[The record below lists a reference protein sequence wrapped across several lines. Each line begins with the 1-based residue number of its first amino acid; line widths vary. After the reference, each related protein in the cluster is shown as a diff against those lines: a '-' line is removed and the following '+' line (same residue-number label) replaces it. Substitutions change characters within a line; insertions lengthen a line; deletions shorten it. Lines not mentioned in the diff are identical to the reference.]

1 MARSS
6 LDSLGQ
12 VHLAKDKAQLHDDL
26 AQTLI
31 AAAFHA
37 IEERGIFHLAL
48 SGGSTPEPFY
58 MNLVIDPRWRGI
70 PWQKTHLWLV
80 DERCVPDSDDRSNW
94 KMIRE
99 TLADHVP
106 LKNRQMHPM
115 PVMQA
120 DAGSAYER
128 ELREVILGQAHSDAL
143 PMLDFVLLGMGDDG
157 HTASLFPD
165 SPALQERVKLVTHN
179 EGPTV
184 KPPIRLTMTY
194 PLLKVAKSIAL
205 LVTGNGKAP
214 MLQTIARHLQEH
226 GPDARKYPVTGLPID
241 SDQVT
246 WFLDAAA
253 TGAGAAEA
261 R

>member
-1 MARSS
+1 MARTS

-12 VHLAKDKAQLHDDL
+12 VHLARDKARLHDDL
-26 AQTLI
+26 AQTLL

-37 IEERGIFHLAL
+37 IEERGVFHLAL

-80 DERCVPDSDDRSNW
+80 DERCVPETDDRSNW

-106 LKNRQMHPM
+106 LKQRQLHPM

-128 ELREVILGQAHSDAL
+128 ELRDVIVGQSPGDL
-143 PMLDFVLLGMGDDG
+143 VPMLDFVLLGMGDDG

-165 SPALQERVKLVTHN
+165 SPALQEREKLVTHN
-179 EGPTV
+179 DGPTA

-194 PLLKVAKSIAL
+194 PLLHAARALAL
-205 LVTGNGKAP
+205 LVTGAGKAA
-214 MLQTIARHLQEH
+214 MLQTIARQLQDQ
-226 GPDARKYPVTGLPID
+226 GPDPARYPVTGLPLM

-246 WFLDAAA
+246 WFMDAAA
-253 TGAGAAEA
+253 AGAASTL
-261 R
+261 